1 MGRDARFNLFVAAL
15 AVIVVAT
22 AVVASLTS
30 CGNAGAS
37 QSAPRAG
44 ATLTILDGDGNEL
57 PENAGR
63 LEATSNGYSIYA
75 SDERAA
81 GFEIRY
87 DSALRVMQVHRGE
100 FFDTDDPFLAI
111 SPRSGA
117 LDIGGYRRGDQ
128 DVPAEG
134 ELVARIALMGGG
146 ELQRV
151 LSSLPVKPA
160 QVAGSF
166 GYTDNGDGSATFHW
180 SFRSTGDYNQDGE
193 VNISDITPLGV
204 ALGKSSSDTDWAN
217 ASLADGDTNGEVS
230 ISDLSPI
237 GTNYG
242 TQLNGYKLERSGSES
257 GTYGEVAN
265 VRLADGIK
273 APALAFSYVERP
285 ALDGAWYR
293 LRSYADSDPTQGVT
307 TTPLQIDLSTGGGGG
322 GNPPVADFTY
332 APAAPM
338 AGDTVQF
345 TDASSGA
352 TSWSW
357 SFGDGDTSPF
367 QSPAHTYLSAGVFT
381 VTVVAHNADG
391 SSQASYIVN
400 VAALPVPDDP
410 AKTFV
415 QEASA
420 TLNGAGTAFNI
431 HSTDEPDGVSVI
443 FGPLTQGEQ
452 PTDNNLNITYPYRGG
467 LNEPAA
473 VHPDIKTK
481 LGYIGI
487 TVAGMVIYG
496 PSNASSITINGTKWD
511 YDANQAKINGE
522 DQYGGHCSQVNGGQ
536 YHYHDVAFITKN
548 AWVSVPDFEGVYARG
563 DGHSKLIGWAEDGYP
578 IYGPYGYVDPMDAG
592 SGVMKMT
599 PSWQAVDT
607 GANRPADVT
616 TTAAQ
621 ASNNSKYIVLGSDPK
636 NLGIDPGMHITEIN
650 GVPVDPELYIV
661 NQKNVNYVGGGRPP
675 YTGPNNGVELNRLV
689 TVAAGDTLKFEF
701 LAGLFIEDNVYVGG
715 GTLDR
720 YNGRYCVTPDYPD
733 GTYAYFCT
741 MNDEGEGLY
750 PYMIGPELYGS
761 QSVGS
766 TPGQGYV
773 KPTT

>member
-1 MGRDARFNLFVAAL
+1 MGQNAKFSLFVAAV
-15 AVIVVAT
+15 AVLVAVT
-22 AVVASLTS
+22 AVVGSLTS
-30 CGNAGAS
+30 CSGAHAT

-44 ATLTILDGDGNEL
+44 AALTVLDGDGNTL
-57 PENAGR
+57 PDSAGR
-63 LEATSNGYSIYA
+63 IESTSDGYTIYA
-75 SDERAA
+75 SDPRAA
-81 GFEIRY
+81 GFELRY
-87 DSALRVMQVHRGE
+87 DTALRVMQVHRGE

-128 DVPAEG
+128 DVPAGG
-134 ELVARIALMGGG
+134 ELVARVALMGGG

-160 QVAGSF
+160 QVAAAF
-166 GYTDNGDGSATFHW
+166 GYTDNGDGSATFRWNFH
-180 SFRSTGDYNQDGE
+180 STGDYNQDGE

-204 ALGKSSSDTDWAN
+204 ALGKSSTDAGWAS
-217 ASLADGDTNGEVS
+217 ASLADGDANGEVN

-237 GTNYG
+237 GANYG
-242 TQLNGYKLERSGSES
+242 TQLNGYKLERAGTET
-257 GTYGEVAN
+257 GTYGELAN
-265 VRLADGIK
+265 VLLGDGTK
-273 APALAFSYVERP
+273 SPGLSFSYTDKP
-285 ALDGAWYR
+285 ALDNGWYR
-293 LRSYADSDPTQGVT
+293 VRSYADADATQGVT
-307 TTPLQIDLSTGGGGG
+307 TAPLQIDLTGGGGGG
-322 GNPPVADFTY
+322 GNPPVADFTF

-338 AGDTVQF
+338 AGDNVQF
-345 TDASSGA
+345 TDASTGA
-352 TSWSW
+352 TSWNW
-357 SFGDGDTSPF
+357 TFGDGGSSVA
-367 QSPAHTYLSAGVFT
+367 QNPAHLYTTAGDYT
-381 VTVVAHNADG
+381 VTLVAHNADG
-391 SSQASYIVN
+391 SSQASYQVS

-420 TLNGAGTAFNI
+420 TLNGAGTQFTI
-431 HSTDEPDGVSVI
+431 HSTDEPNGVDVI

-452 PTDNNLNITYPYRGG
+452 PKDNNLNITYPYRGG
-467 LNEPAA
+467 LNDPATP
-473 VHPDIKTK
+473 HPDIKTK

-496 PSNASSITINGTKWD
+496 PSNASYININGTKWD

-548 AWVSVPDFEGVYARG
+548 AWVSVPDFDGVYARG

-578 IYGPYGYVDPMDAG
+578 IYGPYGYVDPMDPS

-599 PSWQAVDT
+599 PSWEATDT
-607 GANRPADVT
+607 GANRPPDVD

-621 ASNNSKYIVLGSDPK
+621 ASNNSKYIVLPSDPK
-636 NLGIDPGMHITEIN
+636 DLKIDPGMHITQIN
-650 GVPVDPELYIV
+650 GVAVDPPLYIV
-661 NQKNVNYVGGGRPP
+661 NQKNVNYIGGGRPP
-675 YTGPNNGVELNRLV
+675 YTGPTNSVELNRAV
-689 TVAAGDTLKFEF
+689 TVAQGDTLKCEF
-701 LAGLFIEDNVYVGG
+701 LAGLFIEDNVFTGT

-720 YNGRYCVTPDYPD
+720 YNGRYCVTPDYPG

-741 MNDEGEGLY
+741 MDDAGEGLY

-761 QSVGS
+761 QSVGG
-766 TPGQGYV
+766 TPGTGYV